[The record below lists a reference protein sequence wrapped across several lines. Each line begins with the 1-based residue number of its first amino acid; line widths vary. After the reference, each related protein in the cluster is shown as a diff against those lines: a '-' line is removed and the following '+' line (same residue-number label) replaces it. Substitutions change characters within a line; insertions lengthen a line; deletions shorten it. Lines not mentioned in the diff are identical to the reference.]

1 VCSAVCTQDFTIQ
14 TVSFDLFVSNP
25 EAGCSIPNPLLLLM
39 TVPTCSAFLLVT
51 VAASVQVPDETI
63 MDPIYCAPEQY
74 ILPINM
80 PDAPPGP
87 LMSLLAPLLFL
98 AHTPDKFD
106 LFSAGLVLM
115 QLAVP
120 TLRYDRNLVSGGVKN
135 GRGKLPAE
143 HSFFRDGVETELHSS
158 IVYARFR
165 AYTKEGSTSPVLT
178 VVSETGVQLRPHGEE
193 NVSNLVLLGSLSYG
207 FL

>member
-1 VCSAVCTQDFTIQ
+1 
-14 TVSFDLFVSNP
+14 
-25 EAGCSIPNPLLLLM
+25 M
-39 TVPTCSAFLLVT
+39 TVPTCFVFLLFT
-51 VAASVQVPDETI
+51 MEASIQVPDETI

-120 TLRYDRNLVSGGVKN
+120 TLRYDRNLVSDGGRKWK
-135 GRGKLPAE
+135 GKVAL
-143 HSFFRDGVETELHSS
+143 
-158 IVYARFR
+158 
-165 AYTKEGSTSPVLT
+165 
-178 VVSETGVQLRPHGEE
+178 
-193 NVSNLVLLGSLSYG
+193 
-207 FL
+207 